1 MFCIRHELNVILIQ
15 TLHLVPMYNVSFV
28 QSNMQYA
35 LYQLQP
41 VRDQLL
47 VHVYRSCHKWS
58 VQLYYSWL
66 GQVCTL
72 IFVPCLHLCRNTTLV
87 LPELDA
93 EARIFKDSDL

>member
-47 VHVYRSCHKWS
+47 VHVYRSCPQVECTSIIQLARSS
-58 VQLYYSWL
+58 VMH
-66 GQVCTL
+66 TL
-72 IFVPCLHLCRNTTLV
+72 KGG
-87 LPELDA
+87 A
-93 EARIFKDSDL
+93 WG